1 MTGRFRIA
9 KGWRDMKT
17 IAYLTL
23 DTLFWSK
30 KTIFV
35 VFISLVV
42 LGMAVLGRL
51 VLSYNWIRAPFTP
64 AQVFSTLMST
74 AVIHF
79 MVVFVTLFYG
89 TALISEEVEGKTLTY
104 LFLRPIPKPAIMVGK
119 YLALVWTSVLLVLP
133 TVVFSYLILYLRDD
147 LRPFWEDAGVLGKDI
162 GIVFLALLAYGAFFS
177 LLGAWLKHPILA
189 GLIYAFGWEGIVHIS
204 ARKCS
209 SFLGHALWGADTGA
223 GGCEYVVANDRI
235 VSRRGLPCP
244 ERKGVCPR
252 TIGSVRSSGFSLPGR
267 SERRFTP
274 DKRA

>member
-177 LLGAWLKHPILA
+177 LLGAWLNHPILA
-189 GLIYAFGWEGIVHIS
+189 GLIYAFGWEGIVS
-204 ARKCS
+204 YLPGFTRKLTVTHYIQS
-209 SFLGHALWGADTGA
+209 IFPHENAPASLAMLFGERTQAPEAVSTLLLMTALFLAAACLVLREK
-223 GGCEYVVANDRI
+223 EYV
-235 VSRRGLPCP
+235 L
-244 ERKGVCPR
+244 EQ
-252 TIGSVRSSGFSLPGR
+252 
-267 SERRFTP
+267 
-274 DKRA
+274 